1 MSAHSELLTVNTDG
15 SMPATE
21 EATRKTALGN
31 GGFSWCDVFLAHGAA
46 LYKGQGFA
54 VWMGWGERKE
64 GKKKESY

>member
-21 EATRKTALGN
+21 EATRKTALGHS
-31 GGFSWCDVFLAHGAA
+31 GFSWCDVFLTPSET
-46 LYKGQGFA
+46 LYEGQGFV

-64 GKKKESY
+64 GKKKEA